1 MSTETKQI
9 TVEGLWREYR
19 DACYPPKNG
28 KLDPLQETETRQA
41 FYAGILTA
49 SKVLVESS
57 SQMTEEEAMR
67 NINTMIN
74 ETLAVCRSRIYEMKG
89 RN

>member
-1 MSTETKQI
+1 METKQI

-19 DACYPPKNG
+19 DACYPSKNG

-41 FYAGILTA
+41 FYAGILIA

-57 SQMTEEEAMR
+57 ANMTEEEAMR
-67 NINTMIN
+67 NIKTMID
-74 ETLAVCRSRIYEMKG
+74 ETQAVCRARIYEMKG

>member
-1 MSTETKQI
+1 MEAKRI
-9 TVEGLWREYR
+9 TIEGLWIEYR

-41 FYAGILTA
+41 FYAGMLTA

-57 SQMTEEEAMR
+57 ANMTEEEAMR
-67 NINTMIN
+67 NIKTMID
-74 ETLAVCRSRIYEMKG
+74 EAQAVCRARIYEMKG

>member
-1 MSTETKQI
+1 MKTKQI
-9 TVEGLWREYR
+9 TVEGLWIEYR

-28 KLDPLQETETRQA
+28 KLDPVQETETRQA

-49 SKVLVESS
+49 LKVTVESS
-57 SQMTEEEAMR
+57 ENMTEEAAFQK
-67 NINTMIN
+67 IKTMID
-74 ETLAVCRSRIYEMKG
+74 ETQAVCRNRIYEMKG

>member
-1 MSTETKQI
+1 METKQI

-28 KLDPLQETETRQA
+28 KLDALQETETRQA

-57 SQMTEEEAMR
+57 ANMTEEEAMR
-67 NINTMIN
+67 NIKTMID
-74 ETLAVCRSRIYEMKG
+74 ETQAVCRARIYEMKG

>member
-1 MSTETKQI
+1 MNTKKI
-9 TVEGLWREYR
+9 TIEGLWIEYR

-49 SKVLVESS
+49 AKVVVESS
-57 SQMTEEEAMR
+57 AHMTEEEALR
-67 NINTMIN
+67 NIKTMID
-74 ETLAVCRSRIYEMKG
+74 ETQAVCRSRIYEMKG